1 MPLKIGLENG
11 VEGRSLAWGLE
22 QLGLFA
28 YGQSGAEA
36 LENLPAALQEY
47 RTWIASHDV
56 QLWPGLM
63 DVEFELV
70 ETFQVY
76 VIDEQFDLAQD
87 GYEVN
92 AWFLHDWKP
101 LLPEEIERGLTL
113 LAWSRQDLLA
123 MVLRLDKQAMETK
136 QPGER
141 WSIHGIL
148 RHVGGAEWWYLDRL
162 GLAFSREQ
170 VPDEPFERLE
180 KVRAHL
186 ISVLPDLI
194 GSKHVVGIDGEIW
207 SPRKLLRRAVWHE
220 RDHTS
225 HIHKLINSRPVTSAI

>member
-1 MPLKIGLENG
+1 LSFKIGLENG
-11 VEGRSLAWGLE
+11 IEGRSLAWGLE

-28 YGQSGAEA
+28 YGLTGVEA
-36 LENLPAALQEY
+36 LKNLPAAIQEY
-47 RTWIASHDV
+47 RSWIASHDA
-56 QLWPGLM
+56 QFWSDLA
-63 DVEFELV
+63 DVEFEQV

-123 MVLRLDKQAMETK
+123 TVEGLDKQTMNTK
-136 QPGER
+136 QAGER
-141 WSIHGIL
+141 WSINGIL

-162 GLAFSREQ
+162 GMAIPREE
-170 VPDEPFERLE
+170 VPEEPFERLE
-180 KVRAHL
+180 KIRAQL
-186 ISVLPDLI
+186 IRVLPGMV
-194 GSKHVVGIDGEIW
+194 GSNQVVGIDGEIW

-220 RDHTS
+220 RDHTA
-225 HIHKLINSRPVTSAI
+225 HIQKLKQRA

>member
-1 MPLKIGLENG
+1 LPLKIGLENG

-28 YGQSGAEA
+28 YGKTGAEA

-47 RTWIASHDV
+47 CTWIASHSS
-56 QLWPGLM
+56 QPWPGLA
-63 DVEFELV
+63 DVEFEQV

-76 VIDEQFDLAQD
+76 VIDEQFNLAQE

-101 LLPEEIERGLTL
+101 LLPEEIERGLTM

-123 MVLRLDKQAMETK
+123 MVQGLDQPAMDTK
-136 QPGER
+136 QSGER
-141 WSIHGIL
+141 WSIRGIL

-162 GLAFSREQ
+162 RMAPPREE
-170 VPDEPFERLE
+170 VPEEPFKRLE
-180 KVRAHL
+180 KIRAQL
-186 ISVLPDLI
+186 IRVLPGMAGSNQVI
-194 GSKHVVGIDGEIW
+194 GVDGEIW

-220 RDHTS
+220 RDHTA
-225 HIHKLINSRPVTSAI
+225 HIQKLKQRD